1 MPVFEVILI
10 VFLLVAL
17 TVSLYYNYLYWIRD
31 KSQPKIIDNLVDEE
45 KNKAQKKK
53 LPRVNRG
60 LFDQAQ
66 LLLIQKEN
74 EKMLSI
80 LSDFEK
86 SGSQRLWPEFQLS
99 FNILHP
105 GFYEKLSEEF
115 PTLTPNEKRLC
126 AFLRLN
132 LSTKEISTITK
143 QTPRSIDIARTRLR
157 NKLNLTNT
165 QTDLNSFLEQIEF
178 GGYEEEV

>member
-1 MPVFEVILI
+1 MLIYEIIAFVLLI
-10 VFLLVAL
+10 VSLSI
-17 TVSLYYNYLYWIRD
+17 SLYYNYVHWS
-31 KSQPKIIDNLVDEE
+31 KEGKQSNVTDNLINSESIKV
-45 KNKAQKKK
+45 KKK
-53 LPRVNRG
+53 KSTRINRPG
-60 LFDQAQ
+60 FDQAQ

-74 EKMLSI
+74 EKMLTI
-80 LSDFEK
+80 LADFEK
-86 SGSQRLWPEFQLS
+86 AGSQRLWPEFQLS

-105 GFYEKLSEEF
+105 GFYERLSEEF

-132 LSTKEISTITK
+132 LSTKEIAAITK

-165 QTDLNSFLEQIEF
+165 QVDLNSFLEQVEF
-178 GGYEEEV
+178 GADEE